1 MKTNAP
7 DRGRDLSV
15 YQTDTAL
22 GACYRRLKARLGAPK
37 ALTATAHTMAR
48 QFYALIKHGQ
58 DSIEPGAAEYEA
70 RYKQRVLNNLSRRAK
85 ALGFDLVPTA
95 A

>member
-1 MKTNAP
+1 
-7 DRGRDLSV
+7 
-15 YQTDTAL
+15 
-22 GACYRRLKARLGAPK
+22 
-37 ALTATAHTMAR
+37 MAR

-58 DSIEPGAAEYEA
+58 GYVEQGAAEYEA

-85 ALGFDLVPTA
+85 ALGFNLVPTA